1 MTLNGL
7 QPTPRYAM
15 QLVLSVTM
23 PSACFVDKRMGQSHA
38 CSTVAKHQLCDAL
51 VLRLVQFVYDLWWGH
66 ITPDTDFPKDIRRVL
81 NSAFGELAARAQHAD
96 LKRMLLT

>member
-1 MTLNGL
+1 
-7 QPTPRYAM
+7 M
-15 QLVLSVTM
+15 QLRLCVTL
-23 PSACFVDKRMGQSHA
+23 PSMCFVDKRMGQSHA
-38 CSTVAKHQLCDAL
+38 CNIVAKHKVFDTL
-51 VLRLVQFVYDLWWGH
+51 VLRLLQFVYDLWWGH